1 MLSYPLHISPSYAHL
16 EGVIKNGKYR
26 RRPKTQETSH
36 SAGHFKEKRLITP
49 ATTKSPNYEKTQ
61 HAHIFADKSTE
72 LSKHMII
79 NYSCIPDQHLLT
91 VSIS

>member
-1 MLSYPLHISPSYAHL
+1 MLSYPLRIFPSHAHL

-26 RRPKTQETSH
+26 RRPKTSH
-36 SAGHFKEKRLITP
+36 SAGHFKEKQLITP

-61 HAHIFADKSTE
+61 HAHIFADKSTK